1 MPNSKKV
8 LLKLISIITL
18 WAFLL
23 TAGMGEVFIEIAW
36 AARIPTSSPEEFNF
50 NALTIPQKLGTVK
63 GRYQNTDRPLEK
75 IVVHIQD
82 AHCNYAAQ
90 HKIAEII
97 EYLNREYAIDTVNL
111 EGGSGEYDISAFTDI
126 QNKDIREKGADYFVK
141 QGLVNGAEYYAIN
154 NPEKVT
160 LWGVEDI
167 DLYRKN
173 LNIYR
178 ESLPNRQEIDG
189 YLKALHHILSN
200 LKRHIYS
207 DELLELDIKYTQ
219 YKANNLELRDYI
231 SYLIEKAKERFIDIK
246 SLTNV
251 FLLNEAL
258 QEEGKIDFKKANI
271 ERDQLIDEFKRML
284 SKEGL
289 EELLK
294 KTMEFK
300 EERGYGAEF
309 YIYLTETAKSLG
321 IDLNAFPELQKY
333 IIYNSIYH
341 AIDKSKVMNEIED
354 LEDSIK
360 ATLYQNEKQK
370 KLAILSKN
378 LTLVKN
384 LFTATLIRSDYEYYQ
399 KNKRSFDIKNFT
411 AFISK
416 EAPLYGITAQLD
428 DSVYRLDRYRRDMAS
443 FYGYSLRRDEE
454 FLKNMRFKRLGEG
467 KPEIAILVTG
477 GFHADN
483 ICELFKGKGV
493 SYISIMPSF
502 KDEEGYECPYFSLL
516 GGEYPHLEQVI
527 REAVTSSMIQIASM
541 WNRLGM
547 EVSGEDGKNIAMI
560 QLEIIKRLMGGQ
572 EAVLA
577 VEGSN
582 SIITFSMNDRG
593 EVTYELGERTPGT
606 DIAADVMI
614 TDLAN
619 MDYLDHEKIIDEQ
632 LRRAYEDAERRVSPV
647 DRAIITAASRFF
659 RLIRQDGVVIALL
672 EGAIPINEVKGIEL
686 FKGHASWRGINISA
700 DMSDDEKIARV
711 IHEIGAYYSQGHDL
725 NSEMEEVYLL
735 NKDIIESGR
744 REALAR
750 KLDFAK
756 FEGLK
761 ELRGLEPGPAPGRDY
776 ARVAVVED
784 TERAIIEGI
793 GGEPIE
799 FRDLPKDFVILA
811 PIFNEGQGTETII
824 RMIRRLGYLDRV
836 LFIDDAS
843 NDGVTRDI
851 LRRYQAKWG
860 IRVSYRPVNRHKI
873 GAIQDTLLDLQKF
886 ERLPER
892 VIVCDGDSY
901 MKPDGVKLPL
911 EAELTD
917 EAVNDRDAMAVNRD
931 AFEGSMGKI
940 MAHFD
945 EKGYSAMGLFIVPRL
960 SEKANFVERM
970 QSVTWKVQ
978 NSINRAVTRL
988 GGRGSVPGAGGVFN
1002 PEHLLAALELHSFN
1016 FELEDTETIGIMRN
1030 QGRKTGAFHRHLE
1043 ILTDIPRD
1051 YEAYF
1056 KQGRRYQRGM
1066 QRALLDQ
1073 IKRVFGRLIPRGR
1086 EIKLSRVVRL
1096 TGFVVLGAVM
1106 TFWLMGGG
1114 LNQLGI
1120 LLNFLQFDAGF
1131 MYKSYYV
1138 GLRFLLI
1145 NFAKYLAA
1153 YWAINAVMNITH
1165 WNYRVKNAVGN
1176 VLGVPLMP
1184 LVYFNFFAVF
1194 GPGAFVE
1201 TTWKK
1206 ARSAWGKYFSG
1217 EEGALREAPI
1227 MQVIEQPL
1235 LAALNIA
1242 DIGVLSE
1249 AEHEE
1254 INNVIKKAMDEMRL
1268 IRISL
1273 IEGVSVFIIEGVD
1286 EILKGQK
1293 GHAGVTRNA
1302 IYLTED
1308 FLART
1313 ALHELYELKL
1323 WQMKA
1328 LALAGMPTA
1337 TRWGAFDLRQ
1347 RQALNRILR
1356 DWLVNNFEEAK
1367 LLKEEYNR
1375 QAEEYAAGKVGDEGV
1390 LSAEYFQLA
1399 KVKRDREAQAE
1410 RERELKARAG
1420 VVEVPERVELARA
1433 VGAPDYG
1440 EAAGVPGRMV
1450 TVEIVPEVE
1459 APEIPEAVKEV
1470 AEAAAVEEDVV
1481 LVRQEATLGAFNS
1494 VNRKGDLVKVVV
1506 GVPAGEAIESR
1517 LAATCRNINR
1527 GLARGGFGVVEAT
1540 PYHQKADKRQIITYT
1555 IDVKDP
1561 AATQTSYQAAMET
1574 AQELLDEQL
1583 EKAPSGT
1590 KGRIVLFAPQ
1600 MEVGPRLADLAK
1612 IQYGEQDNITVVP
1625 DAYTDSAPEENRYPD
1640 IDVRA
1645 ALARHISF
1653 YYYGGNRAA
1662 AINAINNLLSQVS
1675 QNEAIT
1681 DIKQLLEIPLRI
1693 RAIDFEEI
1701 VQWQEAQEAVATSL

>member
-1 MPNSKKV
+1 MTSSKRG
-8 LLKLISIITL
+8 LLKLVSIITL

-23 TAGMGEVFIEIAW
+23 TAGMGEVFIETAW
-36 AARIPTSSPEEFNF
+36 AAKIPTSSSEEFNF
-50 NALTIPQKLGTVK
+50 NTLTIPQKLGTVK
-63 GRYQNTDRPLEK
+63 DRYHNTDRPLEK

-111 EGGSGEYDISAFTDI
+111 EGGSGEYDISVFTDI
-126 QNKDIREKGADYFVK
+126 QNKDTREKGADYFVK

-178 ESLPNRQEIDG
+178 ESLPGRQEIDG
-189 YLKALHHILSN
+189 YLGTLYHILSD
-200 LKRHIYS
+200 LKRRIYS

-219 YKANNLELRDYI
+219 YKANKLELRDYV

-246 SLTNV
+246 SLTNL

-258 QEEGKIDFKKANI
+258 QEEGKIEFKKANI
-271 ERDQLIDEFKRML
+271 ERDELIDEFKRML
-284 SKEGL
+284 SKEGM
-289 EELLK
+289 EELLN

-300 EERGYGAEF
+300 AERGYGTEF

-321 IDLNAFPELQKY
+321 IDLKAFPELQKY

-341 AIDKSKVMNEIED
+341 AIDKSKVMDEIEA
-354 LEDSIK
+354 LEENIK
-360 ATLYQNEKQK
+360 STLYQNEKQK
-370 KLAILSKN
+370 KLAVLSKN
-378 LTLVKN
+378 LTLIKN
-384 LFTATLIRSDYEYYQ
+384 LFNATLIRSDYEYYQ

-411 AFISK
+411 EFISK

-443 FYGYSLRRDEE
+443 FYDYSMRRDEE
-454 FLKNMRFKRLGEG
+454 FLENMRFKRLGEG

-483 ICELFKGKGV
+483 ICGLFKENGV

-516 GGEYPHLEQVI
+516 GGEYPRLEQVI

-541 WNRLGM
+541 WNRLGL
-547 EVSGEDGKNIAMI
+547 EISGEEERNMAMI
-560 QLEIIKRLMGGQ
+560 QLEIIKRLVDGQ

-577 VEGSN
+577 VEGSKAV
-582 SIITFSMNDRG
+582 ITFSMNEVG
-593 EVTYELGERTPGT
+593 EVSYELGERTPGME
-606 DIAADVMI
+606 IAADVMI

-632 LRRAYEDAERRVSPV
+632 LRRAYADAERRVSPV

-659 RLIRQDGVVIALL
+659 RLIGQDGVALAL
-672 EGAIPINEVKGIEL
+672 IGDAVSINEVKGIEF

-700 DMSDDEKIARV
+700 DMSHDEKIARA

-735 NKDIIESGR
+735 NKDIIERGS

-750 KLDFAK
+750 KLDFTK
-756 FEGLK
+756 FYGLK
-761 ELRGLEPGPAPGRDY
+761 ELRRLEPGPAPGRDY
-776 ARVAVVED
+776 AKLAVVED
-784 TERAIIEGI
+784 AEEETIAGI

-843 NDGVTRDI
+843 NDGITRDI

-860 IRVSYRPVNRHKI
+860 IRVSYRPENRHKI
-873 GAIQDTLLDLQKF
+873 GAIQDTLLDLQEFK
-886 ERLPER
+886 RLPER

-901 MKPDGVKLPL
+901 MKPDGIKLPL
-911 EAELTD
+911 ETELTD
-917 EAVNDRDAMAVNRD
+917 EAVNDRDAIAVNRE
-931 AFEGSMGKI
+931 AFEDSMGKI
-940 MAHFD
+940 MAHFGD
-945 EKGYSAMGLFIVPRL
+945 ERYSAMGLCIVPRL
-960 SEKANFVERM
+960 SEKATFVERM

-978 NSINRAVTRL
+978 NAINRVVTRL
-988 GGRGSVPGAGGVFN
+988 GRRGSVPGAGGVFN
-1002 PEHLLAALELHSFN
+1002 PQHLLAALELHSFN
-1016 FELEDTETIGIMRN
+1016 FELEDTETITIMRN
-1030 QGRKTGAFHRHLE
+1030 QGRKTGGFHKYLE
-1043 ILTDIPRD
+1043 VKTDIPRD

-1066 QRALLDQ
+1066 QRALFDQ
-1073 IKRVFGRLIPRGR
+1073 IKMIFGRLIPRGGGI
-1086 EIKLSRVVRL
+1086 ELSSLIRL
-1096 TGFVVLGAVM
+1096 TGFALLGAATTFLLM
-1106 TFWLMGGG
+1106 TGGR
-1114 LNQLGI
+1114 NQLALDM
-1120 LLNFLQFDAGF
+1120 LLKFLRFDAEF
-1131 MYKSYYV
+1131 LYKSYFV
-1138 GLRFLLI
+1138 GFKFLLI
-1145 NFAKYLAA
+1145 NYVKYFAA
-1153 YWAINAVMNITH
+1153 YWAINTFMNITH

-1194 GPGAFVE
+1194 GPGAFLE
-1201 TTWKK
+1201 TTWGK
-1206 ARSAWGKYFSG
+1206 ARNAWEKYFYG
-1217 EEGALREAPI
+1217 EEEAVREGPI
-1227 MQVIEQPL
+1227 MQVVEQPL

-1242 DIGVLSE
+1242 DIGVLNE
-1249 AEHEE
+1249 DEHEE
-1254 INNVIKKAMDEMRL
+1254 INNVIKKAIDETRL
-1268 IRISL
+1268 IRINV

-1286 EILKGQK
+1286 EIVKGQK

-1308 FLART
+1308 FSART

-1328 LALAGMPTA
+1328 LALAGMSRDTPWTSLA
-1337 TRWGAFDLRQ
+1337 LRQ
-1347 RQALNRILR
+1347 RQALNVLLR
-1356 DWLVNNFEEAK
+1356 EWLVNNFDQAK
-1367 LLKEEYNR
+1367 ALKEEYNR
-1375 QAEEYAAGKVGDEGV
+1375 QAEEYAAGRVGDEGV
-1390 LSAEYFQLA
+1390 ISAEYFQLA
-1399 KVKRDREAQAE
+1399 KLKKDRAEQAE
-1410 RERELKARAG
+1410 RERELKSG
-1420 VVEVPERVELARA
+1420 VNIVEVPERIEMAKA
-1433 VGAPDYG
+1433 VGATDAIPTT
-1440 EAAGVPGRMV
+1440 ARMPGR
-1450 TVEIVPEVE
+1450 TVPAGMVPEVGV
-1459 APEIPEAVKEV
+1459 PEIPVAAVKV
-1470 AEAAAVEEDVV
+1470 AATEDLV
-1481 LVRQEATLGAFNS
+1481 LQRQEATLGAFNS

-1506 GVPAGEAIESR
+1506 GVPAGEDIESR

-1527 GLARGGFGVVEAT
+1527 GLASGGFGVVEAT
-1540 PYHQKADKRQIITYT
+1540 GYHQETDKRQIITFP
-1555 IDVKDP
+1555 IDVKN
-1561 AATQTSYQAAMET
+1561 AEKTQRNYESAMES
-1574 AQELLDEQL
+1574 AQEFLEEQL
-1583 EKAPSGT
+1583 KKSPAGT
-1590 KGRIVLFAPQ
+1590 KGRIVLFAPE
-1600 MEVGPRLADLAK
+1600 MEVGPKLADMAK
-1612 IQYGEQDNITVVP
+1612 TRYGDEDNITVVP
-1625 DAYTDSAPEENRYPD
+1625 DAYTDSTPEENRYPD

-1653 YYYGGNRAA
+1653 YYYGGNRSA